1 MSPARAWLAAA
12 AMLAV
17 GGCAVGPDYHRPEVP
32 VPAAYKEAGAWKK
45 AEPRDAQ
52 PRGKW
57 WEVFGDAQLNALVGQ
72 VEVSNQNVLAAEA
85 RLRQA
90 LALARASGAALYPEI
105 DANASITKSRSP
117 SGAIGGT
124 TAGRIITNRSAS
136 LAASWELDVWGRI
149 RRTAEAGEASAQASA
164 ADLAA
169 VRLSAQATLAQSY
182 FQLRVLDLQKR
193 LLDDIVAA
201 LGQALKL
208 TQNRYA
214 AGVAAKVD
222 VVQADAQLKS
232 TQAQVIELGAQRAQ
246 LEHAIA
252 VLLGKTPAD
261 FELAQTTADTKLPAI
276 PPGVPSAL
284 LERRPDIAAAERRVA
299 AANAQIGVARSAFF
313 PSFTIS
319 AADGFR
325 SASASQWFTAPTH
338 FWSFG
343 PALAQ
348 SLFDAGL
355 RRAQSDA
362 AVAAFDAAVATYRQA
377 ALAGFQEVED
387 QLALLRVLEAQ
398 AKVQE
403 AAVRAARESVA
414 LTTNQYRAGLVTY
427 INVVTVQASQLNNER
442 TAAGILG
449 QRLAAAVGLVKALGG
464 GWDAASLAVRAD
476 AAEGETAGNP

>member
-1 MSPARAWLAAA
+1 MSPARSWLAAA
-12 AMLAV
+12 AMLAA

-32 VPAAYKEAGAWKK
+32 VAAAYKEAGAWKE

-136 LAASWELDVWGRI
+136 LAASWEPDVWGRI

-362 AVAAFDAAVATYRQA
+362 AVAAYDASVATYRQA

-464 GWDAASLAVRAD
+464 GWDAASLAVRAG
-476 AAEGETAGNP
+476 AAEGERAGNP

>member
-1 MSPARAWLAAA
+1 
-12 AMLAV
+12 
-17 GGCAVGPDYHRPEVP
+17 
-32 VPAAYKEAGAWKK
+32 
-45 AEPRDAQ
+45 
-52 PRGKW
+52 
-57 WEVFGDAQLNALVGQ
+57 
-72 VEVSNQNVLAAEA
+72 
-85 RLRQA
+85 
-90 LALARASGAALYPEI
+90 
-105 DANASITKSRSP
+105 
-117 SGAIGGT
+117 
-124 TAGRIITNRSAS
+124 
-136 LAASWELDVWGRI
+136 
-149 RRTAEAGEASAQASA
+149 
-164 ADLAA
+164 

-362 AVAAFDAAVATYRQA
+362 AVAAYDASVATYRQA

-464 GWDAASLAVRAD
+464 GWDAASLAVRAG
-476 AAEGETAGNP
+476 AAEGERAGNP